1 MFSKEIKDKLREKV
15 NSKDMDINSKEG
27 ESISI
32 ENRSLTTETA
42 VSTQNKKNKFY

>member
-1 MFSKEIKDKLREKV
+1 
-15 NSKDMDINSKEG
+15 MDINSKEG

-42 VSTQNKKNKFY
+42 VSTQNKKEQILLNQHKKTFW